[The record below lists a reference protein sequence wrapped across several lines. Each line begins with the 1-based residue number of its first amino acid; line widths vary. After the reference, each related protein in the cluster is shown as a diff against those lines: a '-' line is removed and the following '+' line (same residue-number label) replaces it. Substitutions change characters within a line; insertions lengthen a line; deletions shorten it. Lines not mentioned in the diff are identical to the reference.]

1 MTPTTAPR
9 RSRCGVRETARG
21 CGAAPLDHQPFPRA
35 GLLARNRNRSRAA
48 LRRAVGRG
56 GATVYSYVVATVGL
70 DDGRFV
76 QRGSGPNWQGDR
88 LTLATCKHFLRTF
101 LTPEDWRGVWL
112 AGFCGAGAGGGRNAL
127 VYLTRVAH
135 AFGSQADAWGAD
147 ALPQRT
153 KAAKAA
159 HRHPFGDLFAPARPG
174 DPLDPAIYRRPCAGH
189 AHEPGDGW
197 HGDIDYVGCNGRPV
211 AILVGD
217 PALTFLWDRPLLYR
231 DGPLGRGQRK
241 DELGTLLASLRECQ

>member
-1 MTPTTAPR
+1 MTATATPR
-9 RSRCGVRETARG
+9 RSRCGVRESARG
-21 CGAAPLDHQPFPRA
+21 CGTASLDHQPFPRA
-35 GLLARNRNRSRAA
+35 GLLARNHNRARAA

-56 GATVYSYVVATVGL
+56 EATVYSYVVSTVGR
-70 DDGRFV
+70 DEGWFV

-101 LTPEDWRGVWL
+101 LAPDDWRGVWL
-112 AGFCGAGAGGGRNAL
+112 AGFCGTGAGGGRNAL
-127 VYLTRVAH
+127 VYLARVAH
-135 AFGSQADAWGAD
+135 AFASQADAWASP

-174 DPLDPAIYRRPCAGH
+174 DPLDPATYRRPCAGH
-189 AHEPGDGW
+189 AHESWDGW
-197 HGDIDYVGCNGRPV
+197 HGDIDYVGHNGRPA

-217 PALTFLWDRPLLYR
+217 PALTFLWDRPVLYR
-231 DGPLGRGQRK
+231 AEPLGRGQRK
-241 DELGTLLASLRECQ
+241 DTLDGLLTILCDG